1 MKVKLI
7 VLSILL
13 LLLTI
18 PTLAMAAG
26 EGMHFFD
33 CKECH
38 LAGLTI
44 TALQG
49 SPAAEPGSNLCLKC
63 HSDSSVPIPMNPNRP
78 HPNSVILSDGLF
90 ISGDA
95 SNQYNTAVAGEDNS
109 HNWSSSP
116 TNAEAG
122 ATNPSRT
129 LHPTMSGKQGRNTA
143 SVNCARCHNPHGAY
157 DVAVNPSLL
166 VDSDDRST
174 TMATDDLCTACH
186 TDFSGAASL
195 PGNEGLLTHPLLNST
210 ELAAITGGNPAYNM
224 TGLQNYNVTTP
235 YANNV
240 ELVDDGVSCMSCHG
254 LHFTDSNSSTPDG
267 PGTVGTGDGLL
278 LRSDGPT
285 STGGNRKATAQLR
298 SNLCQSCH
306 TYKTHGDSAST
317 HNIGCLDC
325 HGGHE
330 YDAVAPN
337 YFMLKKQVTLAF
349 VPKLGSGGTV
359 ALEYTVDPTIT
370 SDYTNGTGING
381 CLCLNCHNLPGTH
394 NASANCGDCHGHN
407 SLTGSFSAS
416 CGFCHGYAPSLNGQ
430 GNLTS
435 GGYAFGNITGN
446 DYASSGVFKDESA
459 TPHSRHAN
467 GAGNYTFSCA
477 DCHGDGSGVLSDL
490 PGAGKHDGGTFQ
502 QVLDNG
508 LGSLTSLT
516 SADGTLSS
524 AYNAGGSGSCSAVYC
539 HSNGRVQGRPDSA
552 LIETVTAGP
561 WANGVNTISACN
573 VCHDVQ
579 LGGSKN
585 HSPSHNIHLTKGYT
599 CGTCHNDTSVDG
611 SSLVAAAIGCIHV
624 DGTVDVTFSGTADL
638 GVGGVY
644 DDTQGT
650 CVTYCHSD
658 GDGTNAET
666 PDWDDANTGNC
677 GDCHGG
683 PSGADSVIVSGSHT
697 KHISNGFSCVDC
709 HGAGAQT
716 GSHAGHLDG
725 DGPATYDVPVDCN
738 ICHGA
743 TGGVTVGADREPIW
757 GNSTS
762 VDCETCHAGSVI
774 SDISGA
780 IAPDKNEALTS
791 GHNLVTGNYA
801 VTNNSAAAAACT
813 DCHDAASAGHFDASG
828 DDRLIGGFDCLTCH
842 DGIPATQ
849 ILTHT
854 NIGATIKTEADFT
867 KTCLECHDPHGDAS
881 NAAMINVVGVVFTA
895 RTNVNS
901 FDEAD
906 AANADDLCA
915 TCHVNTIHNNTV
927 ATGSHNENAN
937 CTSCHGHDGGFMPT
951 GGSSCEDCH
960 SVKLA
965 QPRHAAHI
973 DISPTVDTDLSDCV
987 ICHPSSSS
995 YTIVGG
1001 SPDHFNNS
1009 GNDFAAGITN
1019 PEAAGTTCSSAMCCH
1034 QSSVADGSWQDSDG
1048 LNCDACHGADIDAGL
1063 NGVHGSHTDTV
1074 TFLAGK
1080 KVSSGDYG
1088 SNGWY
1093 TTSYVNGKPNFGCG
1107 ECHPAGE
1114 GTGHPT
1120 AGLNIDLDP
1129 AGESP
1134 VGSRKALNVDG
1145 PSTPT
1150 FSTRASVTCRN
1161 IYCHSDAAAS
1171 PTYATTPNWYGGT
1184 VSGNC
1189 DDCHG
1194 NGPSTNAHSL
1204 HVVGIHY
1211 EELYDDD
1218 GDGLMPA
1225 AGVSG
1230 AAHGDAG
1237 TSDPIGCQTCHN
1249 ATVTVEFND
1258 ANVSCSTCHNGSP
1271 QGSMVINTAGST
1283 HVNGVKN
1290 VIFDDLSTFKS
1301 KAQLRD
1307 DIESNPETG
1316 SYWDRT
1322 SGTYKDAGGSS
1333 FDTGSGATVFAAG
1346 SCSTVACHFG
1356 NTANWTDSGVDCMYC
1371 HTQLPK

>member
-7 VLSILL
+7 LVL
-13 LLLTI
+13 
-18 PTLAMAAG
+18 TLAMQLSTPFLLRAAAQSNI
-26 EGMHFFD
+26 HFFD
-33 CKECH
+33 CSECH
-38 LAGLTI
+38 LSGGTIFELGGANICLRCHGAPTTATVLNPGNPQGYNTATVPNAGF
-44 TALQG
+44 
-49 SPAAEPGSNLCLKC
+49 
-63 HSDSSVPIPMNPNRP
+63 D
-78 HPNSVILSDGLF
+78 
-90 ISGDA
+90 SGDA
-95 SNQYNTAVAGEDNS
+95 SNALGSNPTYCVCETSHHWAV
-109 HNWSSSP
+109 SS
-116 TNAEAG
+116 TNAAAG
-122 ATNPSRT
+122 SSEPSRT
-129 LHPTMSGKQGRNTA
+129 LYPRMYSRYNISTGKVTC
-143 SVNCARCHNPHGAY
+143 SRCHDPHGAY
-157 DVAVNPSLL
+157 ENNPKLLRLSADNITPMAANELCVACHADFDRPLGTQGFLSHPVGMNYAATVTANPGVYKSIIDNGANGDLQLSDGL
-166 VDSDDRST
+166 VTCLTCHGVHGTDSDADT
-174 TMATDDLCTACH
+174 VDG
-186 TDFSGAASL
+186 FSGF
-195 PGNEGLLTHPLLNST
+195 PG
-210 ELAAITGGNPAYNM
+210 
-224 TGLQNYNVTTP
+224 V
-235 YANNV
+235 
-240 ELVDDGVSCMSCHG
+240 
-254 LHFTDSNSSTPDG
+254 
-267 PGTVGTGDGLL
+267 GDGLRL
-278 LRSDGPT
+278 KHTGPGKADPVVKSGICNACHEYQGQAV
-285 STGGNRKATAQLR
+285 STGNPLE
-298 SNLCQSCH
+298 CM
-306 TYKTHGDSAST
+306 
-317 HNIGCLDC
+317 DC

-359 ALEYTVDPTIT
+359 ALDYTVDPTTT

-381 CLCLNCHNLPGTH
+381 ALCLNCHNLPGTH
-394 NASANCGDCHGHN
+394 NDSDTCGDCHGHN
-407 SLTGSFSAS
+407 SLTGSFTAS
-416 CGFCHGYAPSLNGQ
+416 CGSCHGCAPSLNGQ

-516 SADGTLSS
+516 SAEGALSS
-524 AYNAGGSGSCSAVYC
+524 AYNSGGSGSCSAVYC
-539 HSNGRVQGRPDSA
+539 HSNGRVQGRPESA

-561 WANGVNTISACN
+561 WDNGVNTISACS

-599 CGTCHNDTSVDG
+599 CGTCHNDTSADG

-624 DGTVDVTFSGTADL
+624 DGTVDVTFSGIAGL

-828 DDRLIGGFDCLTCH
+828 DDRLIGGFDCLNCH
-842 DGIPATQ
+842 DGTPATQ
-849 ILTHT
+849 VLTHT

-987 ICHPSSSS
+987 ICHPSASS

-1333 FDTGSGATVFAAG
+1333 FDTGSGATAFAAG